1 MNQIFRVSGINYGEA
16 VEWLDGELSKTKAT
30 EEERLTAQLLFEECF
45 TRMEE
50 SCADAETFSA
60 CRRQIPL
67 DVALLRLRVL
77 FLDSRK
83 NPSTDAR
90 IDLIVVSQKT
100 PSGSGKG
107 VESNERRKKRLKN
120 T

>member
-50 SCADAETFSA
+50 SCAKLALAACWRETS
-60 CRRQIPL
+60 
-67 DVALLRLRVL
+67 
-77 FLDSRK
+77 
-83 NPSTDAR
+83 
-90 IDLIVVSQKT
+90 
-100 PSGSGKG
+100 
-107 VESNERRKKRLKN
+107 
-120 T
+120 

>member
-67 DVALLRLRVL
+67 DVAMLRLRGL

-90 IDLIVVSQKT
+90 IDLISVS
-100 PSGSGKG
+100 
-107 VESNERRKKRLKN
+107 LKN
-120 T
+120 VRLQEGSARFFSNN